1 MIRALATIFA
11 LTMVGTACS
20 SGPPLSLD
28 GRELLLV
35 GWTVNGQPVQLVP
48 GTQIRL
54 SFADGSLSAHAG
66 CNHLGGDYTLSQG
79 RLMVGAMSMTEMGC
93 DVPRQRQDEL
103 VAALLTSGSSLRI
116 DGDQLILE
124 GSQGVATF
132 RDRQA
137 VEPNLP
143 LVGPT
148 WTLTTLIEGDAAMSV
163 PGDVLARI
171 QFADDGTFNVEP
183 GCNTGSGSYAPGEG
197 VMSFGPIA
205 LTRMA
210 CPGDRD
216 RVERAVLEVLAGEV
230 EFEIHSGTLT
240 LRSGDRGLQ
249 LSGR

>member
-11 LTMVGTACS
+11 LTMVGSACS

-28 GRELLLV
+28 GREFVLV
-35 GWTVNGQPVQLVP
+35 SWTVNGQPVQLVP
-48 GTQIRL
+48 GTQVRL

-66 CNHLGGDYTLSQG
+66 CNHLGAGYSLDQG
-79 RLMVGAMSMTEMGC
+79 RLVVGAMSMTEMGC
-93 DVPRQRQDEL
+93 DALRHQQDEL
-103 VAALLTSGSSLRI
+103 VAALLTSRPSLRI
-116 DGDQLILE
+116 DGDQLILD
-124 GSQGVATF
+124 GSEGVATF
-132 RDRQA
+132 RDRRV
-137 VEPNLP
+137 VEPDLP

-163 PGDVLARI
+163 PGDVVARL
-171 QFADDGTFNVEP
+171 QFADDGTFHVEP
-183 GCNTGSGSYAPGEG
+183 GCNTGNGSYVAGEG
-197 VMSFGPIA
+197 VISFGPIG

-216 RVERAVLEVLAGEV
+216 RVERAVLEVLSGEV